1 MGLFSKSL
9 VRLRIESGFTA
20 PYAFYHRNGGRR
32 VFPFT
37 FAYYL
42 KLERGEHLPRPEW
55 LPILLSLMRIP
66 PSNELYRRFVT
77 DYLRDHFGTE
87 ENFQSLVGPLLATK
101 HERRDDQQTAKRLL
115 SEQVYH
121 LTPTQYKAIVSNA
134 ATYWAFECLV
144 NDRGSFGPDDLARI
158 TGLPKAA
165 FEAAL
170 KTLVAQK
177 VARRV
182 SGGNVKALWPA
193 SSTWALGIS
202 PAWRPTARNSTGI
215 LRIWSPVAARSPMC
229 RGSSSAPRRAPS
241 IVASPRCATPLKP
254 PAPIPS
260 TRRPKAAASTS
271 CKSGPEKPW
280 TFRPPLVITPS

>member
-182 SGGNVKALWPA
+182 SGGKCKSPLAGKFYMGPRDFPGMETHRKKFHRHIKDMVARRGALTHVSGIIFRAEAGAVHRCVAAMRDALEAASAYSVYEKAEGSGIYFLQIRARKALD
-193 SSTWALGIS
+193 
-202 PAWRPTARNSTGI
+202 
-215 LRIWSPVAARSPMC
+215 
-229 RGSSSAPRRAPS
+229 
-241 IVASPRCATPLKP
+241 
-254 PAPIPS
+254 
-260 TRRPKAAASTS
+260 
-271 CKSGPEKPW
+271 
-280 TFRPPLVITPS
+280 F